1 MMIQRI
7 QTVFLFLAAVCCALL
22 FFFPF
27 AEFEGVTSFI
37 RFSAL
42 GITNLTPSENPISF
56 PSTWLLL
63 AIIIVSVVLPI
74 ATIFLYKKP
83 AIQLHAIRFTFL
95 LVTILLALV
104 FFYYNEQI
112 EKAIDFRSLSYD
124 FGIYIPL
131 INMLFLLLAMRGIRS
146 DINKIRSIDRLR

>member
-1 MMIQRI
+1 
-7 QTVFLFLAAVCCALL
+7 
-22 FFFPF
+22 
-27 AEFEGVTSFI
+27 
-37 RFSAL
+37 
-42 GITNLTPSENPISF
+42 
-56 PSTWLLL
+56 
-63 AIIIVSVVLPI
+63 VLPI